1 MLKNAH
7 IWSKGAALI
16 RALGLLAGVQRFVG
30 WRAMGKSEP
39 MSKPIKRAM
48 VRTAHS
54 TAL

>member
-30 WRAMGKSEP
+30 WRAMGE
-39 MSKPIKRAM
+39 IGANVETNQAR
-48 VRTAHS
+48 HG
-54 TAL
+54 